1 MINKKISSL
10 VSVALLVIGAI
21 CSIASSNIFVAAV
34 FYITAFII
42 YLLKETGLPK
52 TQEDTNP
59 LPAPFSKFSLDLIL
73 SAALFIIT
81 CISVLIVIL
90 KYKERIFDSEN
101 NISDAQIIFFMVLP
115 LLAVLSASILIF
127 IKKEKWLFFPFAIIL
142 LMFAVNNYYSVFAL
156 SGYFIMLWEAFNIL
170 SNRPSLPKFW
180 IIYAI
185 VAVLYSAFAHSSIDF
200 IGTNPVDF
208 IIPNLNI
215 AKLKNDVVV
224 DALLKGAIAESNAA
238 DRILDRVN
246 EIPLRI
252 AAIKMPLRIAFSL
265 AFVMYLKWVLFQK
278 RIVKEFLFDESEY
291 ESEVENENIPENS
304 EDAEK
309 QRTYSS
315 ALKKMKTAQNEY
327 DFTESAELFASV
339 EGYKNAKLLSEKC
352 REFSEKARVFN
363 NAQDRMRNAKTVSEW
378 KELSNIF
385 ASIRG
390 FKDSDALSKEC
401 SECANALL
409 EANSL
414 RPAPKPKTSP
424 KTQKIILI
432 SIIAFVVV
440 CSAAGFFVY
449 QQKQEEE
456 RQAFLEEIRRRE
468 IEREEE
474 IRKENERLKEERQRE
489 EEERRKEEER
499 QAEIR
504 KRNAVPQNLASI
516 AKYLNLYGESKTN
529 YAEKCPEQIQ
539 NLASALSGRMT
550 YEELLKI
557 INKEPSDLDGKHYTK
572 VSDIASPQSV
582 AKQKQAHKD
591 YVPILVNDKTVKKGL
606 EFFDEYRD
614 TILRAYRETGVKPED
629 ILGVLNWESKFGEYK
644 GTFSVYQ
651 IFMGQI
657 CYLPEIEQNHFESGA
672 YASKKVMKRPNALK
686 RLEKLKKKSVENM
699 AALISMAMDKHFN
712 FYEIQGSWAGAIGIP
727 QFMPSSMNFA
737 ADGDGDGEIDLNN
750 MHDAIF
756 SVATYLEQH
765 GYKEQGAKHAFMAYN
780 PEEMY
785 VRGVSLYSQKI
796 VSAGLRY

>member
-1 MINKKISSL
+1 MTNKNFSII
-10 VSVALLVIGAI
+10 SVALFVTGAI
-21 CSIASSNIFVAAV
+21 FGIALTSIYVAV
-34 FYITAFII
+34 TFYCAAFII
-42 YLLKETGLPK
+42 YFFKDAHLPK
-52 TQEDTNP
+52 IQENQNP
-59 LPAPFSKFSLDLIL
+59 LPAPFSKFSLDLTL
-73 SAALFIIT
+73 SAVLFLIVGISAFILLISKDYIIWDSNIVFFFRT
-81 CISVLIVIL
+81 ILPLISIISIPVLI
-90 KYKERIFDSEN
+90 FT
-101 NISDAQIIFFMVLP
+101 
-115 LLAVLSASILIF
+115 
-127 IKKEKWLFFPFAIIL
+127 KKEKWLLFPFGILFLTYAIDDFVQIAGDKISRRHASMIYADIFVISGYLIL
-142 LMFAVNNYYSVFAL
+142 L
-156 SGYFIMLWEAFNIL
+156 WESFNIFR
-170 SNRPSLPKFW
+170 NKASLPKFW
-180 IIYAI
+180 KIYSIIAI
-185 VAVLYSAFAHSSIDF
+185 LYSAFAIIRINPIEFILPSFDYSKQFADLIYQSNNEQKIKDLQSQNDF
-200 IGTNPVDF
+200 
-208 IIPNLNI
+208 LR
-215 AKLKNDVVV
+215 
-224 DALLKGAIAESNAA
+224 DAFAA
-238 DRILDRVN
+238 TL
-246 EIPLRI
+246 
-252 AAIKMPLRIAFSL
+252 SL
-265 AFVMYLKWVLFQK
+265 AFVMYLKWVSQ
-278 RIVKEFLFDESEY
+278 RKEVTENTGKIISHAETDPKEISNKEKESEFNAAREIY
-291 ESEVENENIPENS
+291 L
-304 EDAEK
+304 DAVK
-309 QRTYSS
+309 
-315 ALKKMKTAQNEY
+315 
-327 DFTESAELFASV
+327 
-339 EGYKNAKLLSEKC
+339 
-352 REFSEKARVFN
+352 
-363 NAQDRMRNAKTVSEW
+363 RMQTAKTVSEW

-390 FKDSDALSKEC
+390 FKDSEALSKEC
-401 SECANALL
+401 LECANALL

-449 QQKQEEE
+449 QKKQAEE
-456 RQAFLEEIRRRE
+456 RQAFLEEIRQRE

-474 IRKENERLKEERQRE
+474 IRKENERLKEEQQKE

-504 KRNAVPQNLASI
+504 KRNAVPQNLESI

-529 YAEKCPEQIQ
+529 YAEKCTEQIK

-591 YVPILVNDKTVKKGL
+591 YVPILVNDKTVRKGL

-629 ILGVLNWESKFGEYK
+629 ILAVLNWESKFGEYK

-672 YASKKVMKRPNALK
+672 YASNKVMKRPNALK

-796 VSAGLRY
+796 VTAGLRY